1 MKKLFFSALMLL
13 SMSLAV
19 NAQKI
24 SFDGTD
30 ALEFQ
35 FKRCFVKGSTC
46 TVDFIVTNVGNQEL
60 TSTMFWFP
68 DGCDGIKVFDD
79 EGNVYD
85 HTSISG
91 NFGGTNFGPSIGNAY
106 NVQIPGD
113 VTLKIRCQIIDFDE
127 YAALIRQLKISF
139 RIRSTYSSLGC
150 ACLQVK
156 DIPVTRE

>member
-24 SFDGTD
+24 SYDGPD
-30 ALEFQ
+30 ELEFL

-46 TVDFIVTNVGNQEL
+46 TVDFIVTNVGSKEL
-60 TSTMFWFP
+60 TATLFWFS
-68 DGCDGIKVFDD
+68 DGCEGIKVYDD

-85 HTSISG
+85 YKNVSG
-91 NFGGTNFGPSIGNAY
+91 NFGGTNFGASIGNAY

-113 VTLKIRCQIIDFDE
+113 VSLKIRCQIKNFDE
-127 YAALIRQLKISF
+127 YAALLRQLKISF
-139 RIRSTYSSLGC
+139 RIRSTSSSLGC
-150 ACLQVK
+150 SCLQVK